1 MFFPMTT
8 LLQVPYT
15 EKVYFSLHG
24 KNISLLFTWL
34 ISQSTLEGRFLE
46 SVKENLNASFT
57 GHFS

>member
-1 MFFPMTT
+1 MTT

-15 EKVYFSLHG
+15 EKVYFSLQG

-34 ISQSTLEGRFLE
+34 IFQSTLEGRFLILE

-57 GHFS
+57 GHSS